1 MSYDFSPIHSINRFG
16 FSHSLEPLN
25 PRTVEPKNFRNFR
38 FTYLSVIICLMKV
51 KEIFAKTILTKTA
64 ISGFDYCI
72 NPYVGCGHGCRYC
85 YASFMK
91 RFTGHLEPWGE
102 FIDVKVNASALLR
115 KQLKRTKQG
124 IVALSTVTDPYQPI
138 EKKYQLTRKCLEA
151 LLDAQLSVNLLT
163 RSPLCLRDI
172 DLFKQF
178 KNIEVGLSIT
188 THDEGIKKI
197 FEPWSPSVLSRVE
210 ALRALRQEKIRTYAF
225 IGPMLPLDPKPLVAM
240 LTGLIDEVLIDR
252 MNYPNKVKAIYRRA
266 KLNQY
271 LEEDYFHLV
280 GAELKERFEKKGI
293 SVSMIF

>member
-1 MSYDFSPIHSINRFG
+1 
-16 FSHSLEPLN
+16 
-25 PRTVEPKNFRNFR
+25 
-38 FTYLSVIICLMKV
+38 MKV

-64 ISGFDYCI
+64 IPSFDYCI

-102 FIDVKVNASALLR
+102 FIDIKVNAPYLLR
-115 KQLKRTKQG
+115 KQLKRARQG

-151 LLDAQLSVNLLT
+151 LLEVQFSVNLLT

-172 DLFKQF
+172 DLLKQF
-178 KNIEVGLSIT
+178 RKVEVGFSIT
-188 THDEGIKKI
+188 THNEGIKKI
-197 FEPWSPSVLSRVE
+197 FEPYSPSIQARVNT
-210 ALRALRQEKIRTYAF
+210 LRALRQEKIRTYVF

-240 LTGLIDEVLIDR
+240 LDGLVDEALIDR
-252 MNYPNKVKAIYRRA
+252 MNYPNKVKAIYRKA
-266 KLNQY
+266 KLDKY
-271 LEEDYFHLV
+271 LEEDYFRLI
-280 GAELKERFEKKGI
+280 GMELKERFEEKGV